1 MIKSFG
7 QKKNWQNQ
15 FLRHE
20 WAMTNAR
27 FRYIQ
32 DEVLKLSGKEFA
44 LLLQVDPASISKWRT
59 ENREIPSY
67 IASLVEFRAS
77 ERAGKLDIPLTL
89 TDMVGLSRA
98 AEARGITVE
107 ALLLQLIR
115 AIIDTPA
122 AGLKSVAYQPA
133 ILDGPQTSDTLK
145 VAEDPTPPPVTTKP
159 KVTAYKTALNKPA
172 KD

>member
-1 MIKSFG
+1 
-7 QKKNWQNQ
+7 
-15 FLRHE
+15 
-20 WAMTNAR
+20 MTNAR

-32 DEVLKLSGKEFA
+32 DEVLNLSGKEFA

-89 TDMVGLSRA
+89 TDLVGLSRA

-115 AIIDTPA
+115 GILDCAPTRPKAVSYKAELLDGTPA
-122 AGLKSVAYQPA
+122 SE
-133 ILDGPQTSDTLK
+133 TLK
-145 VAEDPTPPPVTTKP
+145 VAEDPTPPPISTHPKP
-159 KVTAYKTALNKPA
+159 TAYKATLNKPS

>member
-1 MIKSFG
+1 
-7 QKKNWQNQ
+7 
-15 FLRHE
+15 
-20 WAMTNAR
+20 MTNAR

-77 ERAGKLDIPLTL
+77 ERAGRLDIPLTL

-98 AEARGITVE
+98 AETRGITVE

-115 AIIDTPA
+115 GIIDTPA
-122 AGLKSVAYQPA
+122 TGLKSVAYPHE
-133 ILDGPQTSDTLK
+133 ILDGPESSDTLK
-145 VAEDPTPPPVTTKP
+145 VAEDPTPPHVTTKP
-159 KVTAYKTALNKPA
+159 KVTAYKAVLNKPA